1 MPRLG
6 WPGIHRRSH
15 PSAEH
20 DLLVVE
26 VKKQEKER
34 GQENDREKLRAFMN
48 DPFRYQHAAFLVL
61 PADGGLPYWEWIE
74 P

>member
-1 MPRLG
+1 
-6 WPGIHRRSH
+6 
-15 PSAEH
+15 
-20 DLLVVE
+20 LLVVE